1 MCGTVFK
8 PPLSRYTLYGQ
19 LFGQKRPKS
28 AAAAVSEGGRRREIL
43 RSSREVVV
51 SQLVSS
57 EHIAEPVDFKGLIHK
72 SAAFTM
78 DDVRQLERWIAT
90 PHLAEIRQEFMALQR
105 EANSASKPPSALSA
119 RLGVGLFLL
128 GHPREAERALS
139 GVSGDA
145 VAVFYHAMALSG
157 LERHEQAEAQFAE
170 AAKLGYDKVDA
181 TMRRAGELRAVGKLT
196 EAEALLRSVVNEA
209 ARRAEYSYQMGSI
222 RADRGDAYGAIE
234 YFERAVDM
242 DPRHSRA
249 LFRLALEN
257 ASRGNDAD
265 AIRLYEQALSRPPI
279 HLGALVNLGLMYED
293 DQNYRA
299 AAFCFRRV
307 IDVDPG
313 NERAR
318 LYLKDIEAAG
328 DMYYDEDAV
337 RDAAKME
344 AILARPIS
352 DFELSVRSRNCLEAM
367 NVHSLGDLTQVTEE
381 ELLNGRNFGET
392 SLREVRDLL
401 GAHGLRVGQHVGMGR
416 HREPLFVAAS
426 LTPQEQAVQTMPLS
440 DLNLSVRARKCMS
453 RLGLTTLGDLIAKTP
468 DELLGSR
475 NFGVTSLNE
484 IRAKLGEMN
493 LKLRND

>member
-1 MCGTVFK
+1 
-8 PPLSRYTLYGQ
+8 
-19 LFGQKRPKS
+19 
-28 AAAAVSEGGRRREIL
+28 
-43 RSSREVVV
+43 V
-51 SQLVSS
+51 SQLHASS
-57 EHIAEPVDFKGLIHK
+57 EKIAEPVDFKGLIHK
-72 SAAFTM
+72 TAPYSV
-78 DDVRQLERWIAT
+78 DDVRQLERLLAT
-90 PHLAEIRQEFMALQR
+90 PTLPEVRQEFLALQR
-105 EANSASKPPSALSA
+105 EATSGGKPPQPLLA
-119 RLGVGLFLL
+119 RLGVGLYLL
-128 GHPREAERALS
+128 GHPREAERALA

-145 VAVFYHAMALSG
+145 VAAFYHGLALSA
-157 LERHEQAEAQFAE
+157 LDRHADADSRFAE
-170 AAKLGYDKVDA
+170 AAKLGYDKVES
-181 TMRRAGELRAVGKLT
+181 TMRRAGELRADAKLD
-196 EAEALLRSVVNEA
+196 EAEAMLRSVVNEG
-209 ARRAEYSYQMGSI
+209 ARRAEYSYQMGCI
-222 RADRGDAYGAIE
+222 RADRGDTYGAVE

-249 LFRLALEN
+249 LFRLAFEN
-257 ASRGNDAD
+257 ATRGNDAE

-293 DQNYRA
+293 EQNYRA

-307 IDVDPG
+307 LEVDPM

-318 LYLKDIEAAG
+318 LYLKDIEAAS

-344 AILARPIS
+344 AVLSRPIS

-367 NVHSLGDLTQVTEE
+367 NVLTLGDLTQVTEE

-392 SLREVRDLL
+392 SLKEVRELL
-401 GAHGLRVGQHVGMGR
+401 GAHGLRVGQNVGMPR
-416 HREPLFVAAS
+416 MREPLFAPAS
-426 LTPQEQAVQTMPLS
+426 LSPQEQAVNLMPLS

-453 RLGLTTLGDLIAKTP
+453 RLGLTTLGDLIQKTP

-484 IRAKLGEMN
+484 IRAKLSEMN

>member
-1 MCGTVFK
+1 
-8 PPLSRYTLYGQ
+8 
-19 LFGQKRPKS
+19 
-28 AAAAVSEGGRRREIL
+28 
-43 RSSREVVV
+43 V
-51 SQLVSS
+51 SQIASS
-57 EHIAEPVDFKGLIHK
+57 ERPSPPSPPFDFRTLIHK
-72 SAAFTM
+72 ATPFSL
-78 DDVRQLERWIAT
+78 DDVRQLERLLAT
-90 PHLAEIRQEFMALQR
+90 AYLSDVRQEFISLQR
-105 EANSASKPPSALSA
+105 EASTGSRMSPSLAA
-119 RLGVGLFLL
+119 RLGIGLYLL

-139 GVSGDA
+139 AASGDA
-145 VAVFYHAMALSG
+145 VAAFYHGLALSA
-157 LERHEQAEAQFAE
+157 LERHEEADDAFAQ
-170 AAKLGYDKVDA
+170 AAKLGYDKVEA
-181 TMRRAGELRAVGKLT
+181 TMRRAGELRAQDKLN
-196 EAEALLRSVVNEA
+196 EAETMLRSVVNEG

-222 RADRGDAYGAIE
+222 RADRGDTYGAVE

-249 LFRLALEN
+249 LFRLAVEN
-257 ASRGNDAD
+257 ANRGNDAD

-307 IDVDPG
+307 IEVDPT

-318 LYLKDIEAAG
+318 LYLKDIEAAS
-328 DMYYDEDAV
+328 DMYYDEDAA
-337 RDAAKME
+337 RDAARME
-344 AILARPIS
+344 AILTRPIS

-367 NVHSLGDLTQVTEE
+367 NVHTLGDLTQVSED

-401 GAHGLRVGQHVGMGR
+401 AVHGLRVGQNVGMARGR
-416 HREPLFVAAS
+416 ESLFAPAS
-426 LTPQEQAVQTMPLS
+426 MSPQEQAMHTTPLS

-453 RLGLTTLGDLIAKTP
+453 RLSLTTLGDLLQKTP

-484 IRAKLGEMN
+484 IRAKLAEMN

>member
-1 MCGTVFK
+1 M
-8 PPLSRYTLYGQ
+8 
-19 LFGQKRPKS
+19 
-28 AAAAVSEGGRRREIL
+28 
-43 RSSREVVV
+43 
-51 SQLVSS
+51 SQLHASS
-57 EHIAEPVDFKGLIHK
+57 EKIAETVDFKSLIHK
-72 SAAFTM
+72 TAAFSL
-78 DDVRQLERWIAT
+78 DDVRQLERLLAT
-90 PHLAEIRQEFMALQR
+90 PSLPEIRQEFLALQR
-105 EANSASKPPSALSA
+105 EATAGAKSPQPLLA
-119 RLGVGLFLL
+119 RLGVGFYLL
-128 GHPREAERALS
+128 GHPREAERALA

-145 VAVFYHAMALSG
+145 VAAFYHGMALAA
-157 LERHEQAEAQFAE
+157 LDRHAEAESRFAE
-170 AAKLGYDKVDA
+170 AAKLGYDKVEA
-181 TMRRAGELRAVGKLT
+181 TMRRAGELRADNKLD
-196 EAEALLRSVVNEA
+196 EAEAMLRSVVNEG
-209 ARRAEYSYQMGSI
+209 ARRAEYSYQMGCI
-222 RADRGDAYGAIE
+222 RADRGDTYGAVE

-249 LFRLALEN
+249 LFRLAFEN
-257 ASRGNDAD
+257 ATRGNDAD

-293 DQNYRA
+293 EQNYRA

-307 IDVDPG
+307 LEVDPM

-318 LYLKDIEAAG
+318 LYLKDIEAAS

-344 AILARPIS
+344 AVLSRPIS

-367 NVHSLGDLTQVTEE
+367 NVHTLGDLTQVTEE

-392 SLREVRDLL
+392 SLREVRELL
-401 GAHGLRVGQHVGMGR
+401 GAHGLRVGQNVGMPR
-416 HREPLFVAAS
+416 REPLFAPAS
-426 LTPQEQAVQTMPLS
+426 LTPQEQAVNMMPLS

-453 RLGLTTLGDLIAKTP
+453 RLGLTTLGDLIQKTP

-484 IRAKLGEMN
+484 IRAKLAEMN

>member
-1 MCGTVFK
+1 MA
-8 PPLSRYTLYGQ
+8 LSGRLLEGRQ
-19 LFGQKRPKS
+19 VG
-28 AAAAVSEGGRRREIL
+28 AASPNFSIPR
-43 RSSREVVV
+43 REVVV
-51 SQLVSS
+51 SQLASS
-57 EHIAEPVDFKGLIHK
+57 DKVAEPVDFKTLIHK
-72 SAAFTM
+72 AGPFTV
-78 DDVRQLERWIAT
+78 DDVRVLDRLLAT
-90 PHLAEIRQEFMALQR
+90 PHLPEIRQEFIGLQR
-105 EANSASKPPSALSA
+105 EASASGKLPPNLAA
-119 RLGVGLFLL
+119 RLGVGLYLL

-139 GVSGDA
+139 SASGDA
-145 VAVFYHAMALSG
+145 VAAFYHGLALSA
-157 LERHEQAEAQFAE
+157 LERHDQAEAHFAE
-170 AAKLGYDKVDA
+170 AAKLGYDKVES
-181 TMRRAGELRAVGKLT
+181 TMRRAGELRAAGKLT
-196 EAEALLRSVVNEA
+196 EAEAMLRSVVNEG

-222 RADRGDAYGAIE
+222 RADRGDIYGAVE

-249 LFRLALEN
+249 LFRLAVEN
-257 ASRGNDAD
+257 ATRGNDAE

-279 HLGALVNLGLMYED
+279 HLGALMNLGLMYED

-307 IDVDPG
+307 LDVDPA

-318 LYLKDIEAAG
+318 LYLKDIEAAS

-367 NVHSLGDLTQVTEE
+367 NVHTLGDLTTVTED

-401 GAHGLRVGQHVGMGR
+401 GAHGLRVGQNVGMGR
-416 HREPLFVAAS
+416 IREPLFAPAS
-426 LTPQEQAVQTMPLS
+426 MSPQEQAVQMMPLS

-453 RLGLTTLGDLIAKTP
+453 RLGLTTLGDLIQKSP

-484 IRAKLGEMN
+484 IRAKLAEIN

>member
-1 MCGTVFK
+1 M
-8 PPLSRYTLYGQ
+8 
-19 LFGQKRPKS
+19 
-28 AAAAVSEGGRRREIL
+28 
-43 RSSREVVV
+43 
-51 SQLVSS
+51 SQLASPDKVV
-57 EHIAEPVDFKGLIHK
+57 AETVDFKSLIHK
-72 SAAFTM
+72 SGPFTV
-78 DDVRQLERWIAT
+78 DDVRQLDNLLAT
-90 PHLAEIRQEFMALQR
+90 PHLAEIRQEFIALQR
-105 EANSASKPPSALSA
+105 ESSSSGKLAPDLAA
-119 RLGVGLFLL
+119 RLGVGLYLL
-128 GHPREAERALS
+128 GHPREAERAFSSAS
-139 GVSGDA
+139 GNA
-145 VAVFYHAMALSG
+145 VAAFYHGMALSA
-157 LERHEQAEAQFAE
+157 LERHEQAEASFAE
-170 AAKLGYDKVDA
+170 AAKLGYDKVEA
-181 TMRRAGELRAVGKLT
+181 TMRRAGELRAQNKLT
-196 EAEALLRSVVNEA
+196 EAEAMLRSVVNEG

-222 RADRGDAYGAIE
+222 RADRGDTYGAIE

-249 LFRLALEN
+249 LFRLAVEN
-257 ASRGNDAD
+257 ATRGNDSE

-279 HLGALVNLGLMYED
+279 HLGALMNLGLMYED

-307 IDVDPG
+307 LEVDPN

-318 LYLKDIEAAG
+318 LYLKDIEAAS
-328 DMYYDEDAV
+328 DMYYDEDAA
-337 RDAAKME
+337 RDVAKME

-367 NVHSLGDLTQVTEE
+367 NVNTLGDLTQVTED

-401 GAHGLRVGQHVGMGR
+401 GAHGLRVGQNVGMGR
-416 HREPLFVAAS
+416 MREPLFTPTAMS
-426 LTPQEQAVQTMPLS
+426 PQEQAVQVTPLS

-453 RLGLTTLGDLIAKTP
+453 RLGLTTLGDLIQKTP

-484 IRAKLGEMN
+484 IRAKLAEIN

>member
-1 MCGTVFK
+1 M
-8 PPLSRYTLYGQ
+8 
-19 LFGQKRPKS
+19 
-28 AAAAVSEGGRRREIL
+28 
-43 RSSREVVV
+43 
-51 SQLVSS
+51 SQLHASS
-57 EHIAEPVDFKGLIHK
+57 EKIAETVDFKSLIHK
-72 SAAFTM
+72 TAAFSL
-78 DDVRQLERWIAT
+78 DDVRQLERLLAT
-90 PHLAEIRQEFMALQR
+90 PSLPEIRQEFLALQR
-105 EANSASKPPSALSA
+105 EATAGTKSPQPLLA
-119 RLGVGLFLL
+119 RLGVGFYLL
-128 GHPREAERALS
+128 GHPREAERALA

-145 VAVFYHAMALSG
+145 VAAFYHGMALAA
-157 LERHEQAEAQFAE
+157 LDRHAEAESRFAE
-170 AAKLGYDKVDA
+170 AAKLGYDKVEA
-181 TMRRAGELRAVGKLT
+181 TMRRAGELRADNKLD
-196 EAEALLRSVVNEA
+196 EAEAMLRSVVNEG
-209 ARRAEYSYQMGSI
+209 ARRAEYSYQMGCI
-222 RADRGDAYGAIE
+222 RADRGDTYGAVE

-249 LFRLALEN
+249 LFRLAFEN
-257 ASRGNDAD
+257 ATRGNDAD

-293 DQNYRA
+293 EQNYRA

-307 IDVDPG
+307 LEVDPM

-318 LYLKDIEAAG
+318 LYLKDIEAAS

-344 AILARPIS
+344 AVLSRPIS

-367 NVHSLGDLTQVTEE
+367 NVHTLGDLTQVTEE

-392 SLREVRDLL
+392 SLREVRELL
-401 GAHGLRVGQHVGMGR
+401 GAHGLRVGQNVGMPR
-416 HREPLFVAAS
+416 REPLFAPAS
-426 LTPQEQAVQTMPLS
+426 LTPQEQAVNMMPLS

-453 RLGLTTLGDLIAKTP
+453 RLGLTTLGDLIQKTP

-484 IRAKLGEMN
+484 IRAKLAEMN

>member
-1 MCGTVFK
+1 
-8 PPLSRYTLYGQ
+8 
-19 LFGQKRPKS
+19 
-28 AAAAVSEGGRRREIL
+28 
-43 RSSREVVV
+43 V

-57 EHIAEPVDFKGLIHK
+57 EKVAEPVDFKTLIHK
-72 SAAFTM
+72 NAPFTL
-78 DDVRQLERWIAT
+78 DDVRQLERLLAT
-90 PHLAEIRQEFMALQR
+90 PYLSEIRQEFMGLQR
-105 EANSASKPPSALSA
+105 EASTALKPPPNLAA
-119 RLGVGLFLL
+119 RLGVGLYLL
-128 GHPREAERALS
+128 GHPREAERALT
-139 GVSGDA
+139 GASGDS
-145 VAVFYHAMALSG
+145 VAAFYHAMALSA
-157 LERHEQAEAQFAE
+157 LERHEQAEATFAE
-170 AAKLGYDKVDA
+170 AAKLGYDKVES
-181 TMRRAGELRAVGKLT
+181 TMRRAGELRAQAKLS
-196 EAEALLRSVVNEA
+196 EAEAMLRSVVNEG
-209 ARRAEYSYQMGSI
+209 ARRAEYSYQMGTI
-222 RADRGDAYGAIE
+222 RADRGDTYGAIE

-249 LFRLALEN
+249 LFRLAVEN
-257 ASRGNDAD
+257 ATRGNDAE

-279 HLGALVNLGLMYED
+279 HLGALVNLGLMYDD

-307 IDVDPG
+307 IEVDPT

-318 LYLKDIEAAG
+318 LYLKDIEAAS
-328 DMYYDEDAV
+328 DMYYDEDAA

-352 DFELSVRSRNCLEAM
+352 DFELSVRSRNCLEAI
-367 NVHSLGDLTQVTEE
+367 NVHTLGDLTQVTEE

-401 GAHGLRVGQHVGMGR
+401 GIHGLRVGQNVGMGGR
-416 HREPLFVAAS
+416 LREPLFAPAS
-426 LTPQEQAVQTMPLS
+426 MSPQEQAVQTMPLS

-453 RLGLTTLGDLIAKTP
+453 RLGLTTLGDLIGKTP

-484 IRAKLGEMN
+484 IRAKLAEMN